1 MSSSLDRLKA
11 LSGKLE
17 EKLST
22 KESLFDDE
30 FAEQHTIATNV
41 VSKNLN
47 LQVNNVAPQDAEDRT
62 YNMQRLIKLFNELE
76 INDKCPI
83 FNDIFSYKAMNL
95 AGIGLKDDDF
105 GEVRAGKYIQIIAIS
120 YESDGDGEKKK
131 AKNISL
137 GYFGKGEGLD
147 ISKKYNIIEFILR
160 WRYEK
165 GFQNLD
171 NYKHLLE
178 KLKTVSVDV
187 PANS

>member
-17 EKLST
+17 EKLSV

-30 FAEQHTIATNV
+30 FVKQHTIATNV
-41 VSKNLN
+41 INKNLDS
-47 LQVNNVAPQDAEDRT
+47 QNNNNTTQNIEDRN
-62 YNMQRLIKLFNELE
+62 YNMQRLIRLFNELG
-76 INDKCPI
+76 INDKCPV
-83 FNDIFSYKAMNL
+83 FDDIFSYKAMNL

-120 YESDGDGEKKK
+120 YEANGDEEKKK

-137 GYFGKGEGLD
+137 GYFGKGEELNL
-147 ISKKYNIIEFILR
+147 SKKYNIIEFILR

-165 GFQNLD
+165 GFQNID

-178 KLKTVSVDV
+178 KLQTVSNNIS
-187 PANS
+187 ANS